1 VDTTHPPKSQVK
13 AGCYCR
19 ISSDPDDK
27 REGTA
32 RQREDTAD
40 ICTINGWIPAG
51 FYVDDDCSASNG
63 KARPE
68 WGRLL
73 ADIEAGRIDAIV
85 VWNQDRGWRKMADL
99 ESLRPLLEPRGVLL
113 ATTNIGVIDFRN
125 ADDVFRA
132 QVSTAM
138 SEMEIAK
145 MKVRMRRAA
154 RQKAENGQPHWTRAF
169 GYLGDT
175 RQLDPHTAPLVKQAY
190 AAILAGSSLKDIARI
205 FNDAGAHGLN
215 GTPWTPSTVSLFLR
229 SPRNAGLRSH
239 NREIVGKGTWP
250 ALVDESTWRAAQ
262 SKLNAPGRA
271 AAGRKSV
278 RRHRLTGVLQCG
290 KPGCGGYMFGQWTN
304 TARITYTCMT
314 CRSVSIRA
322 EHVEP
327 LLYRLVSGRL
337 AMPDAINLLRA
348 ELHDEAE
355 AEVIRLELETLYAEL
370 DNIGVERAELL
381 LTGRQAKIA
390 TDRISEKIAKLEL
403 RQQDQERLRVF
414 DGIPLGRAA
423 VADAIEKLSPDRF
436 RAVLNVLATIVVL
449 PVGRCGRVFN
459 PERVQV
465 NWR

>member
-1 VDTTHPPKSQVK
+1 MLTATIKTAVSEHE
-13 AGCYCR
+13 
-19 ISSDPDDK
+19 IS
-27 REGTA
+27 
-32 RQREDTAD
+32 
-40 ICTINGWIPAG
+40 
-51 FYVDDDCSASNG
+51 
-63 KARPE
+63 
-68 WGRLL
+68 
-73 ADIEAGRIDAIV
+73 
-85 VWNQDRGWRKMADL
+85 M
-99 ESLRPLLEPRGVLL
+99 
-113 ATTNIGVIDFRN
+113 
-125 ADDVFRA
+125 
-132 QVSTAM
+132 
-138 SEMEIAK
+138 
-145 MKVRMRRAA
+145 MKIRMCRAA

-169 GYLGDT
+169 GYLADT
-175 RQLDPHTAPLVKQAY
+175 YQPDPHTAPLVKQAY
-190 AAILAGSSLKDIARI
+190 AAMLAGSSLKDIARI

-229 SPRNAGLRSH
+229 APRNAGLRSH

-290 KPGCGGYMFGQWTN
+290 KPGCGGYMSGQWTN
-304 TARITYTCMT
+304 TGRITYTCMT

-337 AMPDAINLLRA
+337 AMPDAINLLKA
-348 ELHDEAE
+348 ELHDQAE

-370 DNIGVERAELL
+370 DHIGVERAELL

-414 DGIPLGRAA
+414 DGLPLGRAE
-423 VADAIEKLSPDRF
+423 VADAIQKLSPDRF
-436 RAVLNVLATIVVL
+436 RAVLDVLATVAVL

-459 PERVQV
+459 PERVKV
-465 NWR
+465 TWR